1 MNEDLLSNVSVENLD
16 KLVDALVDVMKD
28 MKEAEPQEEK
38 RYSNDEYVICLKL
51 NYLVLS
57 SLKRR
62 IKKQG

>member
-28 MKEAEPQEEK
+28 MKEAEQQEEK
-38 RYSNDEYVICLKL
+38 RYSTAEYV
-51 NYLVLS
+51 
-57 SLKRR
+57 RR

>member
-1 MNEDLLSNVSVENLD
+1 MNENLFDKVSVESMD

-28 MKEAEPQEEK
+28 MKEAELQEEK
-38 RYSNDEYVICLKL
+38 RYSNDKYVTCLKL

>member
-1 MNEDLLSNVSVENLD
+1 MNENLFDKVSVESMD

-28 MKEAEPQEEK
+28 MKEAKPQEEK
-38 RYSNDEYVICLKL
+38 RYSNDEYVTCLKL